1 MEQAGTAV
9 AVEAE
14 KLLHPLEGN
23 VGNSLRKGKQRRDGF
38 VCARL
43 LWEKGAC
50 VRVLLLQG
58 PPQTGL
64 AHQAFLR
71 MPEAVET
78 VCAGHEPERA
88 ERMLEESDLIVDAV
102 YGFGFHGE
110 LSGEPARFL
119 ALANA
124 QNC

>member
-1 MEQAGTAV
+1 MKLFSSAEIRRLEELAGEEGVSLERLMEQAGTAV

-14 KLLHPLEGN
+14 KLLHPLEGKR
-23 VGNSLRKGKQRRDGF
+23 VAILCGKGNNGGDGF

-71 MPEAVET
+71 MPEAVDGICRIRT
-78 VCAGHEPERA
+78 
-88 ERMLEESDLIVDAV
+88 
-102 YGFGFHGE
+102 
-110 LSGEPARFL
+110 ARNV
-119 ALANA
+119 AHR
-124 QNC
+124 